1 LYIVVIQLISHS
13 EKIVKFGN
21 FAYNKIMQKVV

>member
-1 LYIVVIQLISHS
+1 LVEYALISHS